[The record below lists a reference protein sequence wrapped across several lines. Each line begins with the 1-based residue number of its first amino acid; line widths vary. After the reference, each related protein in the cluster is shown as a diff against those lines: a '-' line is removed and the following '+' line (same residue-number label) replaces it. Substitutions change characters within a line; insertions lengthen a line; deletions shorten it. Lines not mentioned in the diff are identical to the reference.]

1 MTPNAIIKNFDVF
14 KNTRTSFGL
23 IRVVVLMHEFLLQRR
38 EETFRHR
45 VVSAVTL
52 ATHAAVDAVA
62 SQRRSKGLTANGLPR
77 SEW

>member
-1 MTPNAIIKNFDVF
+1 
-14 KNTRTSFGL
+14 
-23 IRVVVLMHEFLLQRR
+23 MHVFLLQRR